1 MAEVI
6 AREEQRGGTV
16 GASAA
21 AGALWGLVAGV
32 VFAAATMMWAA
43 FVWGD
48 TLWAP
53 MRMIATMVGFE
64 PGQAFS
70 MLPVLSG
77 MMIHLALSA
86 LYGVVFAVA
95 MRALAPVATGI
106 TLLAGA
112 LYGLA
117 IYVVNFHGFAQLE
130 AFSAFRT
137 VAGDPFEI
145 AIHVLFGLVLAGG
158 LARRFDGPAQSRT

>member
-1 MAEVI
+1 MAEVT
-6 AREEQRGGTV
+6 ARDQRQVSV

-21 AGALWGLVAGV
+21 AGALWGLVAGI

-48 TLWAP
+48 TIWAP

-64 PGQAFS
+64 PGQAFA

-77 MMIHLALSA
+77 MMIHLALSV

-95 MRALAPVATGI
+95 MRAVAPVSTGI
-106 TLLAGA
+106 TLLAGG

-117 IYVVNFHGFAQLE
+117 LYVVNFHGFAQLE
-130 AFSAFRT
+130 TFSAFRM

-145 AIHVLFGLVLAGG
+145 AIHVVFGLILAGG
-158 LARRFDGPAQSRT
+158 LARRFETRTPSRT